1 MSQEHGRFDFK
12 LEESR
17 PRQQFTV
24 SYGVYARGNLDDDR
38 RRHYQSRQNSKAL
51 SWSFP
56 CAVPESTSYCQ
67 TSASLRQLPLQAKMV
82 LSSDIDLLH
91 PPKDVEQSKHKLKRL
106 VQSPNSYFMDVK
118 CQGCFNITTVFSHSQ
133 TVVTCTNCSTIL
145 CQPTGGKA
153 RLTEGC
159 SFRRKGD

>member
-1 MSQEHGRFDFK
+1 MRSGVCPVVPYSVRYPK
-12 LEESR
+12 NLNLPSAVITS
-17 PRQQFTV
+17 PRC
-24 SYGVYARGNLDDDR
+24 N
-38 RRHYQSRQNSKAL
+38 RRHPLGSSSSL
-51 SWSFP
+51 ISFAEFSAP
-56 CAVPESTSYCQ
+56 DC
-67 TSASLRQLPLQAKMV
+67 SASSSIQLPASAKMV

-91 PPKDVEQSKHKLKRL
+91 PPKEVEQSKHKLKRL

-145 CQPTGGKA
+145 CTPTGGKA

>member
-1 MSQEHGRFDFK
+1 MSQKFGQFKFK
-12 LEESR
+12 LDQSR
-17 PRQQFTV
+17 PRQQVTV
-24 SYGVYARGNLDDDR
+24 TYGVYARGNLDDDR
-38 RRHYQSRQNSKAL
+38 RRHHQSRQNSKAL
-51 SWSFP
+51 SWLCP
-56 CAVPESTSYCQ
+56 CAVLESTCYCQ
-67 TSASLRQLPLQAKMV
+67 TAATLSQLPLKAKMV

-145 CQPTGGKA
+145 CQP
-153 RLTEGC
+153 R
-159 SFRRKGD
+159 